1 MFFLDIYSSDNR
13 LTWGPFSSMF
23 DFIHPICSPPKMPK
37 KTAGTWDS
45 FLFAVFSPG
54 GCKTKGEEPY
64 GPEWLE
70 LPAGFQGVEL
80 AWWGWGWGCHNF
92 VLNDDCLMIL
102 LWLGWGC
109 FMHYYHILSWF
120 MHGKDVKY
128 PWNQMNCQFPIWYPW
143 PLPPQKK
150 RLTWVH
156 LHFGIILRW
165 RCHWSLY
172 PTGGTQDVSR
182 WERYHRGRCG
192 EGTTT
197 SIFASVFAGG
207 MKIR

>member
-23 DFIHPICSPPKMPK
+23 DFIHPIRSPK
-37 KTAGTWDS
+37 KTAKKHAGTWDS
-45 FLFAVFSPG
+45 FLWAVFSPG

-143 PLPPQKK
+143 PLSPPQKSASHGCIFTLASFWGEDAIDHYTQQVELK
-150 RLTWVH
+150 TFLVGTVSSWEV
-156 LHFGIILRW
+156 RW
-165 RCHWSLY
+165 RHHHFDFCISFC
-172 PTGGTQDVSR
+172 R
-182 WERYHRGRCG
+182 WY
-192 EGTTT
+192 
-197 SIFASVFAGG
+197 
-207 MKIR
+207 KD